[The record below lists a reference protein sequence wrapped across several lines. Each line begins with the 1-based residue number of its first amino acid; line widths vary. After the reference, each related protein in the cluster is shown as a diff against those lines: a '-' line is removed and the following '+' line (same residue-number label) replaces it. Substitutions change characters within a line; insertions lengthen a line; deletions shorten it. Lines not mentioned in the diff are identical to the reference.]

1 VHSRNCHL
9 CLGPLKLR
17 SRKTLQGI
25 LKERFPDGRKIS
37 NTVRVEPE
45 LADKPRAHSAVI
57 TGMPS
62 SLTF

>member
-1 VHSRNCHL
+1 MSRAVQAAE
-9 CLGPLKLR
+9 PE
-17 SRKTLQGI
+17 TLQGI

-45 LADKPRAHSAVI
+45 LADKLRAHSAVI